1 MITSIYRRFAGD
13 VGAQTA
19 ILFSLMLIPI
29 LFVSGFAIDTSR
41 QLSLKQHLQKA
52 ADAAALAGAR
62 SFMHAFSVSDAQDE
76 ATNVFQANI
85 RSMHDDAVCTLD
97 PVTVS
102 ASALSVYLTAS
113 CAIPT
118 MMGVNFMG
126 LSEVHVDIASTAAA
140 MHKTADVVMMFDLS
154 RSMNASDLN
163 ELKAAGKRAAE
174 IVIGAHPVQ
183 RGRVAIAPFAS
194 GVNAGDFGNKA
205 SGRVSGAD
213 PERDNRARPS
223 ATIERVCVT
232 ERTGL
237 EAFTDAAP
245 DIGDTVGEP
254 LTRSDALDLYR
265 LTGDPYNPSEAGCP
279 DSPIHPLDEDLSAV
293 KTAIDDLQS
302 STIANRVGGN
312 TAGHLGIAWS
322 WYLISPRWSA
332 VWTDPIYGGN
342 SASAPLPYGDP
353 DRPKIAILMTDGL
366 FQYGF
371 RHPFFSYDYTTQVDS
386 VNDAARQLCANMR
399 AEGILIYAI
408 GLGINAQARG
418 VLEDCTDASER
429 VFTTTNSTELTSIY
443 EEIAREFLGIGI
455 VE

>member
-29 LFVSGFAIDTSR
+29 LVVSGFAIDTSR
-41 QLSLKQHLQKA
+41 QLSLKQHLQSA

-62 SFMHAFSVSDAQDE
+62 SFMHAFSVSDAQDQ
-76 ATNVFQANI
+76 ATNVFHANV
-85 RSMHDDAVCTLD
+85 RSMHDDVVCALD

-102 ASALSVYLTAS
+102 SSTLSVYLTAS
-113 CAIPT
+113 CAVPT
-118 MMGVNFMG
+118 MMGVEFMG
-126 LSEVHVDIASTAAA
+126 LSEVRVEITSTAAA
-140 MHKTADVVMMFDLS
+140 IHKTADVVMMFDLS
-154 RSMNASDLN
+154 RSMSASDLN
-163 ELKAAGKRAAE
+163 DLKAAGKRAAE
-174 IVIGAHPVQ
+174 IIIGAHPAQ

-245 DIGDTVGEP
+245 VFGNTVGEP
-254 LTRSDALDLYR
+254 LTHSDAFDLYR
-265 LTGDPYNPSEAGCP
+265 LTGDPYNSSAYGCP
-279 DSPIHPLDEDLSAV
+279 DSPIHPLDEDLAAV
-293 KTAIDDLQS
+293 KTAIDGLQS
-302 STIANRVGGN
+302 STIASRIGGN

-322 WYLISPRWSA
+322 WYLISPRWST
-332 VWTDPIYGGN
+332 VWTDPIYGGD
-342 SASAPLPYGDP
+342 SGSAPLPYGDP
-353 DRPKIAILMTDGL
+353 DQPKIAILMTDGL
-366 FQYGF
+366 FQHGF
-371 RHPFFSYDYTTQVDS
+371 RHPFFSYDHTTQVDS
-386 VNDAARQLCANMR
+386 LKNATRQLCANMR
-399 AEGILIYAI
+399 AEGVLIYAI
-408 GLGINAQARG
+408 GLGISAETRAL
-418 VLEDCTDASER
+418 LEDCTGVPER
-429 VFTTTNSTELTSIY
+429 VLTTTNSAELASIY